1 MSNSNET
8 ELTLKL
14 RDEVFLP
21 ALQEASGRAR
31 AMVDE
36 PSILLNA
43 TVQAFGE
50 MLVQVIGA
58 KAAAHLLHG
67 FADHIASHEPE
78 KPSSSMSN

>member
-1 MSNSNET
+1 MSDSNET

-21 ALQEASGRAR
+21 ALQEATGRAR
-31 AMVDE
+31 KITDKDSV
-36 PSILLNA
+36 LLDA

-58 KAAAHLLHG
+58 KAAAHLLRG
-67 FADHIASHEPE
+67 FADHIAAHELE
-78 KPSSSMSN
+78 KRSNIN

>member
-1 MSNSNET
+1 MSDSNET
-8 ELTLKL
+8 ELTVKL
-14 RDEVFLP
+14 RNEVFLP

-31 AMVDE
+31 EIVDN

-67 FADHIASHEPE
+67 FADHIATHEPE
-78 KPSSSMSN
+78 KRASDMN

>member
-1 MSNSNET
+1 VSNSNET

-21 ALQEASGRAR
+21 ALQAAAGRGR
-31 AMVDE
+31 EMTDN

-43 TVQAFGE
+43 SVQAFGE

-58 KAAAHLLHG
+58 KAAALLLHG
-67 FADHIASHEPE
+67 FADHIAAHEAA
-78 KPSSSMSN
+78 KDSGGTH

>member
-1 MSNSNET
+1 MSNSNEA

-58 KAAAHLLHG
+58 EATAHLLRG
-67 FADHIASHEPE
+67 FADHIASHEPA
-78 KPSSSMSN
+78 KPHTNIN

>member
-14 RDEVFLP
+14 RNEVFLP
-21 ALQEASGRAR
+21 ALQEATGRGRA
-31 AMVDE
+31 MTDN

-50 MLVQVIGA
+50 MLVQVIGP

-67 FADHIASHEPE
+67 FADHIATHDSE
-78 KPSSSMSN
+78 KRGMN